1 MTRAEQLIRK
11 ARFSKRYQGYQYLLQ
26 CVELPRL
33 RIFLRAKMATS
44 IFCSALN
51 WSSMMTAACARCPSR
66 YTSPWLRNTAS
77 PAGALDGISAQP
89 GTTPGREDAKNSLKK
104 SAVEPSMRPHLSGN

>member
-26 CVELPRL
+26 CVELVLDDDSRL
-33 RIFLRAKMATS
+33 
-44 IFCSALN
+44 CAL
-51 WSSMMTAACARCPSR
+51 SKQ

>member
-1 MTRAEQLIRK
+1 MDDKGRAAYQK
-11 ARFSKRYQGYQYLLQ
+11 SKIFQTLSG
-26 CVELPRL
+26 LPV
-33 RIFLRAKMATS
+33 S
-44 IFCSALN
+44 SAVRLN

>member
-26 CVELPRL
+26 CVELVLDDDSRL
-33 RIFLRAKMATS
+33 
-44 IFCSALN
+44 CAL
-51 WSSMMTAACARCPSR
+51 SKQVLPARGSEIPHLL
-66 YTSPWLRNTAS
+66 PV
-77 PAGALDGISAQP
+77 ALDGISAQP